1 MATSPEPIMTTSRS
15 DTYSELHCISNF
27 SFLRGASHPEE
38 LVQQAAE
45 LQYRALAITDECSLA
60 GVVCAHRE
68 IKEHSLSLQLIIGSE
83 FLDKSGLYVVLVTD
97 RRAYAELSSLITHC
111 RRQAEKGDYVFTPSD
126 LFKLNHCL
134 LLWQPHFSFKSEPP
148 ERMQPSFIQNLVR
161 HFQQRIWLLAERT
174 LDEYDDQCY
183 TRIAQWGE
191 VLNLPIV
198 ASSNVYMHHPSRQS
212 LQDCL
217 SAIRL
222 NQPVS
227 DIRSQLFANA
237 ERHLRSLKKLRH
249 LYPEA
254 WLKQSNEIADLC
266 TFNLDE
272 IAYLYP
278 TDSVPTGKN
287 AKDYLRELVVQGQA
301 QRFPSGTPDTIQA
314 TIDKELALIASKQY
328 EHYFITLYDIVQF
341 ARSQNIMCQGR
352 GSAANSVVCYC
363 LFLTEVNPQ
372 EVQLLFERFISEER
386 HEPPD
391 IDIDFESQR
400 REEVIQYIYTK
411 YGRDRAALAATVI
424 RYRPRSALR
433 DVAKAL
439 GINSAEQ
446 DRIVA
451 RYAGRYHGKEWIEH
465 VYPAT
470 DNTPLT
476 NRLRSLTQ
484 EILGF
489 PRHLSQHVG
498 GFVIAEG
505 CLHELVPLENASMAD
520 RTVIQWDKEDLE
532 TLGLMKV
539 DILSLGMMTAIRRS
553 LNHLG
558 MQISDVP
565 REDPATYK
573 MLQKADSVGVFQVES
588 RAQMNMLPRL
598 KPACYYDL
606 VVQVSIVRPGPIHGD
621 MVHPY
626 LKRRNGQEAPDYP
639 LEGLR
644 SILERTHGVPLFQE
658 QVIAFAMVAADFTAA
673 EADQLRRSM
682 ASWRK
687 KGHMHRLQTR
697 LRDNMLKNGF
707 DDAYIQRIQ
716 RQLEGFGEYG
726 FPESHA
732 ASFALLVYLT
742 AWLKCHHP
750 GVFLAALLNS
760 QPMGFYSPSQLINDA
775 RHHQVVIHPVDVNHS
790 HWDHEALD
798 DGSVRLGF
806 RLVKGFNREAAE
818 RLEQHRPKASADN
831 TDNHNADNRSAN
843 HQRKES
849 GYEDGHNGGYES
861 IQQCVTL
868 ARLNRQE
875 RNALASANAFGPL
888 SEHRYH
894 ARWQVAEPQA
904 DTRQPDLLQSLED
917 PTAPSLLALL
927 EAPNEVDNLLED
939 YQSLGATLG
948 RHPMEV
954 LRDQGMLGA
963 SVTAEG
969 LHQCRHGEECFVSG
983 VVTCRQRPGTA
994 AGVTFLTL
1002 EDETGCTNVVV
1013 WLNTAKRQL
1022 DVLLHARLL
1031 QVYGKVEQDPESGIT
1046 HLIAYRLLDLSG
1058 SLEKLNVQSH
1068 DFH

>member
-1 MATSPEPIMTTSRS
+1 MAISPELTVKDTTFG
-15 DTYSELHCISNF
+15 TYSELHCISNF

-38 LVQQAAE
+38 LVQQAAQM
-45 LQYRALAITDECSLA
+45 QYRALAITDECSLA

-68 IKEHSLSLQLIIGSE
+68 IREHSLSLQLIIGSE
-83 FLDKSGLYVVLVTD
+83 FKDKNGLYVILVTD
-97 RRAYAELSSLITHC
+97 KRGYAELSSLITHC
-111 RRQAEKGDYVFTPSD
+111 RRQAEKGNYVFELSD

-134 LLWQPHFSFKSEPP
+134 LIWQPHYSLDDDLSD
-148 ERMQPSFIQNLVR
+148 QTPSSLPQKLIR
-161 HFQQRIWLLAERT
+161 HFHGRIWLLAERT
-174 LDEYDDQCY
+174 LDEYDDQRY
-183 TRIAQWGE
+183 TRIAQWAD
-191 VLNLPIV
+191 LFDLPIV
-198 ASSNVYMHHPSRQS
+198 ASSNVHMHHPSRQS

-222 NQPVS
+222 NQPI
-227 DIRSQLFANA
+227 DKIPSQLFANA
-237 ERHLRSLKKLRH
+237 ERHLRSLKKLHH

-254 WLKQSNEIADLC
+254 WLKESDKIVDLC

-278 TDSVPTGKN
+278 TDSVPAGKN
-287 AKDYLRELVVQGQA
+287 AHDYLRELVIQGQA
-301 QRFPSGTPDTIQA
+301 KRFPDGTPENIQA
-314 TIDKELALIASKQY
+314 TIDKELSLIASKHY

-372 EVQLLFERFISEER
+372 EVQLLFERFISKER

-400 REEVIQYIYTK
+400 REEIIQYIYTK

-451 RYAGRYHGKEWIEH
+451 RFAGRYHGKEWMDH

-470 DNTPLT
+470 DQTALT
-476 NRLRSLTQ
+476 NRLRRLTQ

-505 CLHELVPLENASMAD
+505 CLHELVPLENASMPN

-553 LNHLG
+553 LKQLN

-598 KPACYYDL
+598 KPSCYYDL
-606 VVQVSIVRPGPIHGD
+606 VVQISIVRPGPIHGD

-644 SILERTHGVPLFQE
+644 PILERTHGIPLFQE
-658 QVIAFAMVAADFTAA
+658 QIIAFAMVAADFTAA

-687 KGHMHRLQTR
+687 KGHMHKLQTR
-697 LRDNMLKNGF
+697 LRNNMLKNGF
-707 DDAYIQRIQ
+707 DDAYVQRIQ

-790 HWDHEALD
+790 LWDHQALE

-806 RLVKGFNREAAE
+806 RLVKGFNQEAAE
-818 RLEQHRPKASADN
+818 RLAQCRP
-831 TDNHNADNRSAN
+831 TDGYN
-843 HQRKES
+843 S
-849 GYEDGHNGGYES
+849 GDDCHTGYES
-861 IQQCVTL
+861 VQQCIEL

-875 RNALASANAFGPL
+875 RNALASANAFGVL

-894 ARWQVAEPQA
+894 ARWQVAEPQMDA
-904 DTRQPDLLQSLED
+904 HQPDLLQSLEESA
-917 PTAPSLLALL
+917 APSLLELL
-927 EAPNEVDNLLED
+927 EAPNEIDNLLED

-948 RHPMEV
+948 RHPMEI
-954 LRDQGMLGA
+954 LRDQGILGE
-963 SVTAEG
+963 SVTAAG
-969 LHQCRHGEECFVSG
+969 LHHRRHGDECFVSG

-994 AGVTFLTL
+994 AGVTFITL
-1002 EDETGCTNVVV
+1002 EDETGTANVVI
-1013 WLNTAKRQL
+1013 WLATAKRQL
-1022 DVLLHARLL
+1022 DLLLHAPLL
-1031 QVYGKVEQDPESGIT
+1031 QVYGKVEQDTDSGLT

-1058 SLEKLNVQSH
+1058 SLERLKIDSH